1 MKTAISIN
9 DELLHEVDETARLM
23 GLSRSR
29 LFGLAVTDFL
39 RRQRMER
46 MLLQLNEVYAD
57 DPQSAEKSLLKKIKS
72 KTRLTIKDRW

>member
-1 MKTAISIN
+1 MKIAISIN
-9 DELLHEVDETARLM
+9 DALLQEVDEAARLM

-46 MLLQLNEVYAD
+46 MLLQLNEVYAE
-57 DPQSAEKSLLKKIKS
+57 SAGQPLLKKIKT
-72 KTRLTIKDRW
+72 KMRLTIEDRW